1 MVSGSSPLAVR
12 MKINGYKVF
21 PERMEQELEKRFPSL
36 RFVLV
41 RQSDENSGDS
51 LALMVQKRHPEP
63 GDVDMAAIC
72 REVAA
77 VARFGVSFPLPQTAH
92 LVSEELRGLNSMLN
106 MSLLRLVWPSQSV
119 QRTFVGGIRQCCSAT
134 VALNFRL
141 VQAEHDHEIQQQDRS
156 EARSSFG
163 P

>member
-1 MVSGSSPLAVR
+1 MCSLLAVFR

-41 RQSDENSGDS
+41 RRSDENCGDS

-92 LVSEELRGLNSMLN
+92 LVSEELLGLNSMMD
-106 MSLLRLVWPSQSV
+106 MSLLPPVLPSQSV
-119 QRTFVGGIRQCCSAT
+119 QLRMEHRTFDCRRLSIVTKSSSKIDRKLAAALAHRDQT
-134 VALNFRL
+134 VQHHVPWFT
-141 VQAEHDHEIQQQDRS
+141 
-156 EARSSFG
+156 
-163 P
+163 